1 MLVCSGTSYLKLFS
15 LKIFL
20 IFNEFSKFHWD
31 PGRKS
36 GEVWQTL
43 LTVVE
48 RNARMVSVKLNV
60 S

>member
-1 MLVCSGTSYLKLFS
+1 MLVGSGTSYLKLFS

-20 IFNEFSKFHWD
+20 VFNEFSRFRWD
-31 PGRKS
+31 LGRES